1 MSNKN
6 DIISKIYFDK
16 SGYGSMKTTL
26 DDARKIDK
34 SINISDVKQFFNN
47 NVEKKTNLKGY
58 NSFIAPHPYY
68 EYQADL
74 FFIPNACMT
83 TIFIVCNTALV
94 GNHDNKSKK
103 INIQRSKINL
113 ISWNHW

>member
-34 SINISDVKQFFNN
+34 SIKINDVKQFFNN
-47 NVEKKTNLKGY
+47 NVEK
-58 NSFIAPHPYY
+58 
-68 EYQADL
+68 
-74 FFIPNACMT
+74 
-83 TIFIVCNTALV
+83 
-94 GNHDNKSKK
+94 
-103 INIQRSKINL
+103 RL
-113 ISWNHW
+113 I